1 MYYGINDHGLVIREL
16 IENEK
21 NKREITKKVENVIKE
36 MIWSEQIGELKRG
49 EQTSKQ
55 IRSKRRA

>member
-21 NKREITKKVENVIKE
+21 NKREITKKVQKVIKE

-49 EQTSKQ
+49 EQTSWQ
-55 IRSKRRA
+55 IRSKRRT